1 MKLLLLVQKATT
13 YNCIT
18 NCMCFS
24 KYVSMYVQYVQYV
37 HANTSLLLEVSCLSE
52 LNFVIVFKFPLYYS
66 KHSLCFL
73 LLLIPE
79 IPKYIHKLFWE
90 FVR

>member
-24 KYVSMYVQYVQYV
+24 KYVSMYVQYVLYV
-37 HANTSLLLEVSCLSE
+37 SMYMLIHR
-52 LNFVIVFKFPLYYS
+52 YY
-66 KHSLCFL
+66 
-73 LLLIPE
+73 
-79 IPKYIHKLFWE
+79 
-90 FVR
+90 

>member
-24 KYVSMYVQYVQYV
+24 KYVQYVSMYVQYVQYV
-37 HANTSLLLEVSCLSE
+37 LYVSMYML
-52 LNFVIVFKFPLYYS
+52 IHRYY
-66 KHSLCFL
+66 
-73 LLLIPE
+73 
-79 IPKYIHKLFWE
+79 
-90 FVR
+90 